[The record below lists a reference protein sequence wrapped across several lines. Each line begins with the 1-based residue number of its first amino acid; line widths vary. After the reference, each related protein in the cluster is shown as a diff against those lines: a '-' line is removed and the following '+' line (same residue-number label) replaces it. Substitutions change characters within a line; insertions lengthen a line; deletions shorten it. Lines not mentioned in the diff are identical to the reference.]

1 MAKKYKAVAEIK
13 IAWWFVYFYKP
24 LFKLVL
30 TIVWFFVPDFEPD
43 MTKFGA
49 AFKAAAKVSRIK
61 VVPVDEV

>member
-1 MAKKYKAVAEIK
+1 
-13 IAWWFVYFYKP
+13 
-24 LFKLVL
+24 LN
-30 TIVWFFVPDFEPD
+30 IVWFFVPDFEPD